1 MMIPL
6 QNVTKAE
13 KPAGPPKQTTV
24 GRAPAGRAQ
33 QTQGRAVMPQAPAE
47 PPAPSGR
54 DALWKPYRWPKLD
67 KVSKQ
72 QVSLLRRLEW
82 MLPNV
87 RSTGEVSESVK
98 RRLSELMEEPVSLQA
113 EYVHIVPPSKVRQY
127 VSEPTFL
134 AVLAPQPN
142 KTRGLLEVEINLA
155 HTAIDMLM
163 GGAGEAVA
171 LRPLTDIEEGVMTYV
186 IIETLKALAPTMDQN
201 MPKLR
206 VEGLAKSFDEAM
218 TLLGEVENLAVVQLR
233 ASIGS
238 QTGYLRLF
246 IPESVLAQA
255 NPPPMGQVRRARRS
269 AEASAHAMRLR
280 LVRCWVRAE
289 IGTVDIMAAD
299 LAQVRPKDV
308 IIVDSLSARPDKK
321 AGGTARLRVGYGRMG
336 YVRAEVLFEGG
347 RFKCRV
353 GEPVAAE
360 QPLDGRPP
368 DMETGEGAPPAE
380 GGSEGSPAPA
390 SDEDLSSQDSVHE
403 EPVTG
408 VIQDMDDNKM
418 EGSDLLGDVPLQIM
432 VELGRVSV
440 TAEDV
445 VAMKVGHV
453 LDLNKTAGEP
463 VELSVNGKVVARGEV
478 VEIDGS
484 LGVRI
489 VSLAG

>member
-6 QNVTKAE
+6 ENVAKAE
-13 KPAGPPKQTTV
+13 RPQRVSKQTTV
-24 GRAPAGRAQ
+24 GRAPTGRAQ
-33 QTQGRAVMPQAPAE
+33 VTQGRAPVPSPPVDDEPQ
-47 PPAPSGR
+47 PPAGR
-54 DALWKPYRWPKLD
+54 DALWAPYRWPRLD

-98 RRLSELMEEPVSLQA
+98 RRLSELMEESVSLQA

-206 VEGLAKSFDEAM
+206 IEGLAKSFDEAM
-218 TLLGEVENLAVVQLR
+218 TLLGDVESLAVVQLR
-233 ASIGS
+233 ASIGA

-255 NPPPMGQVRRARRS
+255 NPPPMGASRRARRS

-289 IGTVDIMAAD
+289 IGTVDIMASD

-321 AGGTARLRVGYGRMG
+321 AGGTARLRVGFGRMG
-336 YVRAEVLFEGG
+336 YVKAEVIYDGG
-347 RFKCRV
+347 RFKCVV
-353 GEPVAAE
+353 GDGVAVEA
-360 QPLDGRPP
+360 PLDNRPP
-368 DMETGEGAPPAE
+368 DMEGGSPPEGGDAPEPAPEAAPPPE
-380 GGSEGSPAPA
+380 N
-390 SDEDLSSQDSVHE
+390 HE
-403 EPVTG
+403 QEEAVTG
-408 VIQDMDDNKM
+408 VIQDMDEKQL
-418 EGSDLLGDVPLQIM
+418 EGADLLGDVPLQIM
-432 VELGRVSV
+432 VELGRVAV

-445 VAMKVGHV
+445 VAMKIGHV

-489 VSLAG
+489 VALAG